1 MSRIDFGYGVAR
13 ENGQIV
19 ALITVDYEDE
29 EQSCEMVLDLDEAE
43 QLIEGVRSVIAKSRE
58 QHATY
63 VKENAS

>member
-19 ALITVDYEDE
+19 ALVTLDYEDE

-43 QLIEGVRSVIAKSRE
+43 QLIEGLRAVIEKSRE

-63 VKENAS
+63 MKENAS